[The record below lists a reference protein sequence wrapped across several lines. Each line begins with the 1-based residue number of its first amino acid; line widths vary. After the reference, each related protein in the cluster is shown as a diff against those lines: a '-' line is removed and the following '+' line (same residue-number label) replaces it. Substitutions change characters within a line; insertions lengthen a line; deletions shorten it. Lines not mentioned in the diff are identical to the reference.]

1 MGHWGQIMSK
11 HSTILVVDDDQM
23 NITVVTSAL
32 KAEYN
37 IISVLSGFEAIDQI
51 KEQLPDLILLDVM
64 MPDMDGFETCKII
77 RSDKAF
83 ADIPIIFL
91 TALDS
96 QEGIRQGLAIGG
108 IDYVTKP
115 LDLELLKLRVHNHLE
130 LKNRNDLVKD
140 QRDLLEI
147 KNKELE
153 EVLAR
158 VKLLEGIIPICS
170 YCKKIKD
177 DKKNWHQLETYIS
190 LHSEAMFSHGMCPEC
205 AEEQMQKIKKMVIL
219 NS

>member
-1 MGHWGQIMSK
+1 MSK

-177 DKKNWHQLETYIS
+177 DKKN
-190 LHSEAMFSHGMCPEC
+190 
-205 AEEQMQKIKKMVIL
+205 
-219 NS
+219 